1 MAAGRQDSAGY
12 GGRLEEE
19 VQNGHGNSTAGSS
32 IALQGRVTGAGN
44 GRSEGGIYH
53 SAGGRI
59 PRLNKT
65 SFACRKLIYVD
76 EIARSYV

>member
-19 VQNGHGNSTAGSS
+19 VQNGHGNSAAGSS
-32 IALQGRVTGAGN
+32 IALQGGGTGAGN

-53 SAGGRI
+53 SAGGI
-59 PRLNKT
+59 MPRLKQ
-65 SFACRKLIYVD
+65 KKP
-76 EIARSYV
+76 